1 MRVSVKVKGT
11 ISESHCHSNLTSLP
25 ILHAAQKEI
34 EKVIKD
40 YMEQGWEAAKRM
52 KVDLPHF
59 ADKIHRKYP
68 KDWQK
73 LKDRWEEEEMQSLQ
87 LVLEVDATISQ
98 TGMSQTS
105 FRETGALSR
114 PLLFSLV
121 RAQKGKLLMNQS
133 ILSYRVSMLS
143 GSF

>member
-73 LKDRWEEEEMQSLQ
+73 LKDRWEEEEMQSPTCTRGGCN
-87 LVLEVDATISQ
+87 D
-98 TGMSQTS
+98 
-105 FRETGALSR
+105 
-114 PLLFSLV
+114 
-121 RAQKGKLLMNQS
+121 QS
-133 ILSYRVSMLS
+133 NRNVTNVFQRD
-143 GSF
+143 GSS